1 MLKIGQSENTDNASF
16 VASSGVLARA
26 GLELRM
32 KKKKGWEDHYTRRA
46 RHDKWL
52 ARSVYKLK
60 EIDEKYKLLGPG
72 DKLLD
77 LGCYPGSW
85 SQYGAQKIGGKG
97 QVVGIDIKEP
107 DRFSAPNFRFIKAD
121 VLALDLEWLKNEIGL
136 RSAVISDLAPQT
148 TGIKLTDTT
157 RSMEL
162 AHTALKI
169 AVGLLQRNGHFL
181 CKVFEGED
189 LKTLR
194 KDASAYFNRIRIAR
208 PAAVRKKSK
217 EVYLLGLRF
226 TDSSSG
232 RSVD

>member
-1 MLKIGQSENTDNASF
+1 
-16 VASSGVLARA
+16 
-26 GLELRM
+26 M

-46 RHDKWL
+46 RQEKWL
-52 ARSVYKLK
+52 ARSVYKLQ

-72 DKLLD
+72 DRLLD

-85 SQYGAQKIGGKG
+85 SQYGARKVGNKG

-121 VLALDLEWLKNEIGL
+121 VLALDVERLKKEIGL

-148 TGIKLTDTT
+148 TGINLADTS

-162 AHTALKI
+162 AKSALRI
-169 AVGLLQRNGHFL
+169 AVSLLQKNGHFL

-194 KDASAYFNRIRIAR
+194 KDASSYFSRVRIAR

-226 TDSSSG
+226 
-232 RSVD
+232 VE